1 MAIEKNIKINVDT
14 KEAVKETQ
22 KLEKGFD
29 KAGTE
34 AKQTQAEIS
43 TLTGGVGARFSGLLK
58 SIKSVALGFKSIGFA
73 IAASGIGLLILTIAA
88 VSAAFKGSEEG
99 QNKFAKLMGVIGA
112 VTGNIIDV
120 LADLGD
126 FIIDLFSGSGTA
138 MTSLKSFGKSIF
150 NVIGL
155 PIKNTIDTVKALGKA
170 IMALASG
177 DITGAMAAVAK
188 GAADVKENFNE
199 AKDSIN
205 GATDALKDF
214 VAQNLDEADAAAKV
228 ADQRAKA
235 DKIERDLIV
244 QRAKAEGR
252 IADLRLKARDLN
264 NVSARERQDALKE
277 VLRIQTD
284 LTDKETELL
293 ILRRD
298 AIIAENTFARSNK
311 ENLTA
316 EQEAIAAV
324 IAIETRRT
332 DQKRAIQRE
341 LTQTENELSKGGDK
355 EAKREKEKGLFD
367 ELVESKK
374 KELEFINE
382 NELRSKESLNNAL
395 LAEEQ
400 RLANSEVELTQ
411 LTADQK
417 LAIEEGLKN
426 AKIAQATQLLGNLGK
441 LATEGSALSKGIAAS
456 QASINTFQGVTA
468 ALSATSVIPD
478 PFGSILKF
486 VNAAAI
492 GVSGAINVKKILD
505 TKPVSTTAPSG
516 GAGGRAPAPPSFNL
530 VQGTASNQISNSLQT
545 QEPVRAIVVSRDVT
559 SAQEANRNSENNS
572 TL

>member
-1 MAIEKNIKINVDT
+1 MTVVKNIKVNVDT

-264 NVSARERQDALKE
+264 NVSAKERQDALKE

-341 LTQTENELSKGGDK
+341 LTQTENELNKGGDK
-355 EAKREKEKGLFD
+355 EAKREKEQSVLD
-367 ELVESKK
+367 DAQASLDT
-374 KELEFINE
+374 INE
-382 NELRSKESLNNAL
+382 NTLRAKESLNNAL

-426 AKIAQATQLLGNLGK
+426 AKIAQATQLLGNLSG
-441 LATEGSALSKGIAAS
+441 LAQEGSALAKGIAAS
-456 QASINTFQGVTA
+456 QATINTFQGVTA

-492 GVSGAINVKKILD
+492 GVSGAINVKKILA

-530 VQGTASNQISNSLQT
+530 VQGTASNQINDSLQT
-545 QEPVRAIVVSRDVT
+545 REPVQAIVVSKNVT
-559 SAQEANRNSENNS
+559 SAQEADRNSENNS